1 MNRIAVNIR
10 EVLGDMYPNRLMI
23 GEVLANS
30 AYVILLFSNTIR
42 IEI

>member
-1 MNRIAVNIR
+1 MNHIAVNIG
-10 EVLGDMYPNRLMI
+10 EVLGDMYPSRQMI

-30 AYVILLFSNTIR
+30 AYVILLYSNTIR